1 MNKSHV
7 DFRITY
13 IINVLVHSD
22 CNSICLSNVRDI
34 LQCVLPCVIQY
45 FLQCAL
51 SLHLLC
57 HFLTFSCH
65 RYISNCHFFFFLKK
79 KFKFKVLVAQVISSN
94 DFNCWISTILR
105 FVTYNPL
112 MHQNIDVWDSWTE
125 AVSWSFIGDSTC
137 INIINCLQYKM

>member
-1 MNKSHV
+1 MCWSTV
-7 DFRITY
+7 IAIAFACPTS
-13 IINVLVHSD
+13 VTFSSVSFLVSY
-22 CNSICLSNVRDI
+22 SISYNVRCLYI
-34 LQCVLPCVIQY
+34 FYAI
-45 FLQCAL
+45 
-51 SLHLLC
+51 SW
-57 HFLTFSCH
+57 HFLVIVI
-65 RYISNCHFFFFLKK
+65 YQIAIFFFLKK